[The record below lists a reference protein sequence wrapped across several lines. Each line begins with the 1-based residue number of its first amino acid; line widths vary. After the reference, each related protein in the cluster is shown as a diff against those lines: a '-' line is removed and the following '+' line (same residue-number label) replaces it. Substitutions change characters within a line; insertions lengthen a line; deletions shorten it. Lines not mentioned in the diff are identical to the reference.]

1 MERASRQ
8 EEVDSRP
15 RKDTWR
21 EEVPARV
28 GRGRMERTDGGSTL
42 ARRRITPS
50 SLRSGKLR
58 GRFKGLRMVEFGNE
72 KQRVTETYLFS
83 QWERK
88 VICWDG
94 WGSGMGSRRALGQ
107 SL

>member
-8 EEVDSRP
+8 QEVDSRP

-42 ARRRITPS
+42 ARRRIDP
-50 SLRSGKLR
+50 KAE
-58 GRFKGLRMVEFGNE
+58 GRRE
-72 KQRVTETYLFS
+72 Q
-83 QWERK
+83 
-88 VICWDG
+88 
-94 WGSGMGSRRALGQ
+94 GSGRTHT
-107 SL
+107 